1 MPEFTQ
7 KYNWNSLY
15 ICLLILLYNICVSNY
30 EYIQLFIRKIIV
42 CDYISLFLFINTI
55 GLYLFLKNITFDKSI
70 NFDKCLSLLGTL
82 LFK

>member
-55 GLYLFLKNITFDKSI
+55 GLYLFLKNITFEIHFNISYKNVSI
-70 NFDKCLSLLGTL
+70 
-82 LFK
+82 